1 MSTLTSSLQ
10 KKPNALSANCI
21 WRTNLRPQKEN
32 RFLVLGTI
40 LCHRKVEYPAFFD
53 GYLAHG
59 RTVDQARN
67 VAARLVDETVAAQNV
82 AVTPAVA
89 LTPSPHLRLPQ
100 RIHDD
105 AR

>member
-1 MSTLTSSLQ
+1 M
-10 KKPNALSANCI
+10 PF
-21 WRTNLRPQKEN
+21 LRIVSGEQISDPRKGN

-59 RTVDQARN
+59 RTVDQTRN